1 MQKSWVPA
9 NAQSDSLRLV
19 NIGVRMIEAVEL
31 GRKTSVP
38 FADGDEK
45 IAGTHFEVTVTKVTT
60 QPTVTAAGKPPAGCS
75 R

>member
-1 MQKSWVPA
+1 
-9 NAQSDSLRLV
+9 
-19 NIGVRMIEAVEL
+19 MIEAVEL

-45 IAGTHFEVTVTKVTT
+45 IAGRHFEVTVTKVTT